1 MEERTLRVISL
12 GVRHTSHIVEND
24 THALNL
30 PGVFAGSV
38 GIPRLLKL
46 FDKYN
51 IKTTFFIPG
60 HSLEPFP
67 EECAMVRDAG
77 HEMCD

>member
-1 MEERTLRVISL
+1 MFMLWSI
-12 GVRHTSHIVEND
+12 
-24 THALNL
+24 
-30 PGVFAGSV
+30 GVFAGSV

-60 HSLEPFP
+60 HSLETFP
-67 EECAMVRDAG
+67 DECAMVRDAG
-77 HEMCD
+77 HEMYG

>member
-1 MEERTLRVISL
+1 MVHIKDLIFISIL
-12 GVRHTSHIVEND
+12 GIFVG
-24 THALNL
+24 A
-30 PGVFAGSV
+30 V

-60 HSLEPFP
+60 HSLESFP

-77 HEMCD
+77 HEMCV